1 MSELWFAS
9 LQFPTVVFTI
19 ALGIALVYWLF
30 VLLGALDIDLFGG
43 EHADVGGGDGV
54 DVGGH
59 DAGGG
64 HDVDADADGDVD
76 ADGAGLWHTL
86 GLGSVPLT
94 ISISTIVLVAYVTCL
109 LVMHYAVAGSGI
121 GWLPPVLLPVVLLVA
136 MPIAGV
142 LVRPLAPI
150 FEVHEGRSR
159 NQYIG
164 HVCTVLTGPVDEKF
178 GDATID
184 DGGTRLIV
192 QVRSD
197 SKGTLERG
205 DKALIIEFDNER
217 QAYLVVPAADA
228 AAG

>member
-1 MSELWFAS
+1 
-9 LQFPTVVFTI
+9 
-19 ALGIALVYWLF
+19 VYWLF

-43 EHADVGGGDGV
+43 EHADVGGHDVDV

-59 DAGGG
+59 DI
-64 HDVDADADGDVD
+64 DADADGDLD
-76 ADGAGLWHTL
+76 ADGGGLWHTL

-109 LVMHYAVAGSGI
+109 LVMHYVVAGTGI
-121 GWLPPVLLPVVLLVA
+121 SWLPPVLLPATLLFAFPVS
-136 MPIAGV
+136 GV

-159 NQYIG
+159 HQYIG
-164 HVCTVLTGPVDEKF
+164 HVCTVLTGPVDDRF
-178 GDATID
+178 GDATIE

-197 SKGTLERG
+197 SKASLERG